1 MYYIDHIKPF
11 NYFNIT
17 GISPIT
23 KPKTPPIIV
32 IALSSFLVTETIKFS
47 IVSISK
53 LFILFSIILDIGILA
68 NILSPSLSIN
78 FSIILKILSLKFI
91 KTEKLLFLI
100 ATLTFLVTSFSV
112 NTTCG
117 FVVNQPKIPEKAKKL
132 RKF

>member
-1 MYYIDHIKPF
+1 MKC
-11 NYFNIT
+11 
-17 GISPIT
+17 
-23 KPKTPPIIV
+23 
-32 IALSSFLVTETIKFS
+32 
-47 IVSISK
+47 
-53 LFILFSIILDIGILA
+53 
-68 NILSPSLSIN
+68 
-78 FSIILKILSLKFI
+78 LKFI